1 MSIDLESPSAE
12 SPEETPGA
20 APAPAGT
27 DADTTPA
34 TVRAAYDALRAA
46 WNQQQ
51 GLPYAQRMDLL
62 KGLMK
67 WVRDNRT
74 ELADTINADYGQR
87 SKHET
92 LLAEVFT
99 VVDDIKHIRGHLADW
114 MEEQPRPVAMTFKP
128 GTAKVVWQP
137 VGVVGIIAPWNYP
150 FQLAILPMVAAISAG
165 CRVLVK
171 PSEMAPRTGQ
181 LFARMC
187 AEVLPPD
194 VARVVNGGVEV
205 SAAVSQLPFDHLFFT
220 GSTSVGRHVM
230 RAAAENLTPVTLEL
244 GGKSPAIVHPSFDLS
259 RAAERIVAG
268 KLFNAGQ
275 TCIAP
280 DYVLVQKDQRDALV
294 DAIIAAVAKAYP
306 RLADNPDYTAIINE
320 RHYGRLHTWLDDA
333 RAKGARVVQVNPAN
347 ESFDPK
353 GRKIPLTLVLD
364 GTDDMIV
371 MQDEL
376 FGPVLPIVSV
386 DDLDAAIAYVNDRPR
401 PLALY
406 YFDWN
411 NKRCDQVVNRTWS
424 GGVCLNDT
432 ILHFS
437 QLELPFGGVGPS
449 GMGAYHGWY
458 GFRTFSHEKG
468 IFRQAR
474 LNGAGLISPP
484 YGKVVEG
491 ALKVMIG

>member
-1 MSIDLESPSAE
+1 MTS
-12 SPEETPGA
+12 SPEEESGSTADLDTAFGRLK
-20 APAPAGT
+20 
-27 DADTTPA
+27 DA
-34 TVRAAYDALRAA
+34 
-46 WNQQQ
+46 WKQHQ
-51 GLPYAQRMDLL
+51 GLSYAQRMACLKALL
-62 KGLMK
+62 T
-67 WVRDNRT
+67 WVRKHKE
-74 ELADTINADYGQR
+74 ELAETISADFGHR
-87 SKHET
+87 SREET

-99 VVDDIKHIRGHLADW
+99 VVDEIRHTRSHLAEW
-114 MEEQPRPVAMTFKP
+114 MEEQPRPVSMTFKP

-137 VGVVGIIAPWNYP
+137 LGVVGVIAPWNYP

-171 PSEMAPRTGQ
+171 PSELAPRTAE
-181 LFARMC
+181 LFARMVG
-187 AEVLPPD
+187 EVLPPD
-194 VARVVNGGVEV
+194 VAQVVTGGVEV
-205 SAAVSQLPFDHLFFT
+205 SAAFSALPFDHLFFT

-230 RAAAENLTPVTLEL
+230 RAAADNLTPVTLEL
-244 GGKSPAIVHPSFDLS
+244 GGKSPAIVHPSFPMA
-259 RAAERIVAG
+259 RAAERIMAG

-280 DYVLVQKDQRDALV
+280 DYVLVTRDQRDALV
-294 DAIIAAVAKAYP
+294 DQLVAAVGRAYP
-306 RLADNPDYTAIINE
+306 KLVDNPDYTAIINE
-320 RHYGRLHTWLDDA
+320 RHHARLQHAIQDA
-333 RAKGARVVQVNPAN
+333 RDKGARVVEVNPAN
-347 ESFDPK
+347 ETFDPQR
-353 GRKIPLTLVLD
+353 RKLPPTLVLD

-371 MQDEL
+371 LQDEI
-376 FGPVLPIVSV
+376 FGPVLPVVAV
-386 DDLDAAIAYVNDRPR
+386 DDIEAAIAYVNDRPR

-411 NKRCDQVVNRTWS
+411 SRRCDAMIQRTWS

-468 IFRQAR
+468 VFRQAR
-474 LNGAGLISPP
+474 VNGTKLISPP
-484 YGKVVEG
+484 YGKLVNR